1 MLKDQITKAEYC
13 LPLLLMQ
20 VILGGAENLNTVLH
34 KCKWMLNILRGF
46 QTLHHNLYNIEN
58 GFSDKS
64 YGHHRI
70 LHHEKLHPL
79 LRI

>member
-1 MLKDQITKAEYC
+1 
-13 LPLLLMQ
+13 MQ
-20 VILGGAENLNTVLH
+20 VILGGRWDNLNTVLH
-34 KCKWMLNILRGF
+34 KCKWILNILHGF
-46 QTLHHNLYNIEN
+46 QTLYHNLYNIED

-79 LRI
+79 LKI